1 MALASLPMSPSEGGQ
16 SRLPLLLM
24 VAGGIVVA
32 AAVLWFAVGGKSK
45 KTDTA
50 AAIAN
55 RCAFPEC
62 RAAANPGQ
70 GRGYE
75 GPSVAVDPKDENH
88 MIVTD
93 ANMLA
98 GQCGWHVTFDRG
110 KNWTDG
116 TFQVPAGYMGCHID
130 GQAGGHVPTGPGGVS
145 IGPSGTVYATF
156 GSADQSQ
163 GSRESVIVATSTD
176 GGKNFRTAVAE
187 RPPGDDISYARPLM
201 SVVAGPNGADRILLS
216 FWLCRQG
223 GRFCDSALF
232 ARSDDGGATFIPPVV
247 VNDPPAGQSPSE
259 PLQTA
264 DGAIY
269 ITFVRRFADGPS
281 DLLLARSTD
290 GGATYTYSTVDSQ
303 VQIGDKY
310 DPAKLAHDQRANAL
324 YLVYTDNR
332 TNSQQV
338 IFRKSTDAG
347 KTWAPPIGL
356 APTDVAGPSR
366 SPSISIAPDG
376 RIDIVYYRR
385 PQSDTDNVY
394 WAYSVDGG
402 NRFTTRQVND
412 TPIRRFAFNN
422 AVGDWYPP
430 DVTSLDDEAVV
441 AWSDSKNEPDQNAN
455 TQDVFL
461 RRMIPA
467 GGELPP

>member
-1 MALASLPMSPSEGGQ
+1 MVVGGM
-16 SRLPLLLM
+16 LL
-24 VAGGIVVA
+24 VA
-32 AAVLWFAVGGKSK
+32 AVIWVVVGGKSK
-45 KTDTA
+45 KTDTTA
-50 AAIAN
+50 TVAN
-55 RCAFPEC
+55 RCAFPAC

-110 KNWTDG
+110 KEWTDG
-116 TFQVPAGYMGCHID
+116 VFQVPAGYTGCHIN
-130 GQAGGHVPTGPGGVS
+130 GQSGGHVPTGPGGVS
-145 IGPSGTVYATF
+145 FGPSGTIYATF
-156 GSADQSQ
+156 GSADHDQ
-163 GSRESVIVATSTD
+163 GTRESVIIGTSTD

-187 RPPGDDISYARPLM
+187 RPPGDDLSFARPLM
-201 SVVAGPNGADRILLS
+201 SVVAGPNGADRVLLS
-216 FWLCRQG
+216 FWQCRQRG
-223 GRFCDSALF
+223 SFCDTALF
-232 ARSDDGGATFIPPVV
+232 ARSDDGGTTFTPPIVI
-247 VNDPPAGQSPSE
+247 NDPPAGQSPSE
-259 PLQTA
+259 PLQTP
-264 DGAIY
+264 DGTIY
-269 ITFVRRFADGPS
+269 ITFARRFADGPS
-281 DLLLARSTD
+281 DLILARSTD
-290 GGATYTYSTVDSQ
+290 AGATYAYTTVDRE

-310 DPAKLAHDQRANAL
+310 DPGKLGYDPRANAM

-332 TNSQQV
+332 TNTQQV

-356 APTDVAGPSR
+356 APTDVPGASR
-366 SPSISIAPDG
+366 SPSISVAPNG

-385 PQSDTDNVY
+385 LQSDTENVY

-402 NRFTTRQVND
+402 SRFTTRQIND
-412 TPIRRFAFNN
+412 APIRRFEFNK
-422 AVGDWYPP
+422 AIGDWYPP
-430 DVTSLDDEAVV
+430 DVTSLDDAAVV
-441 AWSDSKNEPDQNAN
+441 AWSDSRNAPDQNAN
-455 TQDVFL
+455 TQDVYL